1 MVLIL
6 VCILVM
12 VLISVVPLKFW
23 LSARK
28 SRKDCEKLAAPSV
41 GKYRYEIFL
50 NCLNDVHFLDHVYC
64 R

>member
-1 MVLIL
+1 MA
-6 VCILVM
+6 
-12 VLISVVPLKFW
+12 LISVVLLKFW

-28 SRKDCEKLAAPSV
+28 SHKDCEKLAAPSV